1 MNNDGQAVNDMEN
14 SSKGQGIES
23 SEEQDIATELNTLL
37 NDMKEL
43 SATLAGLRKSVK
55 DSAAALRVKQ
65 KRYDRLAGN
74 LKKSACNNIN
84 LGPSRPPKRARRP
97 RRRQTESDPES
108 DISDAME
115 TLSVNSDESML

>member
-1 MNNDGQAVNDMEN
+1 MNNNGQAVNDMEN

-43 SATLAGLRKSVK
+43 SATLAGLRKRVK
-55 DSAAALRVKQ
+55 DNSNALRSKQ
-65 KRYDRLAGN
+65 KRYDKLAGN
-74 LKKSACNNIN
+74 LKRSACKNIK
-84 LGPSRPPKRARRP
+84 LGPTRPPKRARRP
-97 RRRQTESDPES
+97 RRPQPESDPES